1 MKIIDRTSTLL
12 LSLLTSA
19 MLTSSLTACDGGS
32 SSPAPNEG
40 HHSDGAPEPTG
51 TPIHVEDQPTLSL
64 DLTIVQHNGKPALQ
78 LAYEGQPLSQHR
90 HAIEHQMREL
100 TEYDIQ
106 IPDFDHEGKH
116 YRVSVMSVKADG
128 SLEPWAR
135 GGPGCRSPK
144 ITRPVRDTVHVP
156 FVVIAVR
163 EDGRQILADP
173 YPETFTPPMNP
184 PPDSPPPYRPT
195 TSQESGDG
203 PAADGTTGG

>member
-40 HHSDGAPEPTG
+40 QPDSAPEPTG
-51 TPIHVEDQPTLSL
+51 TPIHVEDQSTLSL
-64 DLTIVQHNGKPALQ
+64 ELTIVQHNGKPALQ

-144 ITRPVRDTVHVP
+144 ITRPERETVHVP
-156 FVVIAVR
+156 FVVVAVR
-163 EDGRQILADP
+163 EDGKQILSDP
-173 YPETFTPPMNP
+173 YPETITPPMNP
-184 PPDSPPPYRPT
+184 PLDAPPPQRT
-195 TSQESGDG
+195 TMDQGTGDG
-203 PAADGTTGG
+203 SSADDTSGG